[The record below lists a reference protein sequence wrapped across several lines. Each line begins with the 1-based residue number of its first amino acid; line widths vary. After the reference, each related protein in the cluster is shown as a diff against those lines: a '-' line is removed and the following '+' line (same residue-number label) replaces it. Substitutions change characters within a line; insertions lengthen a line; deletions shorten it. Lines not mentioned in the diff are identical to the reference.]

1 MCEVGIFVSVFQV
14 CWVQEFYFGQV
25 LIEIPV
31 RYPSGS
37 VEAKVRSSVETLGRR
52 YRFGNCWHWMAY
64 KAVILNEVM

>member
-37 VEAKVRSSVETLGRR
+37 VEAEVRSSAEMLG
-52 YRFGNCWHWMAY
+52 
-64 KAVILNEVM
+64 